1 MSDKTGIEWTDAT
14 WNPITGCTLV
24 SEGCRNCYA
33 AQLAA
38 TRLKQ
43 HPSRAGLARLNAEGV
58 AKFTGEVRFN
68 EQWLTQPLR
77 WRKPRR
83 IFVCAHGD
91 LFHESVPDQWI
102 DRVFAVMA
110 LSPQHI
116 FQVLT
121 KRPERM
127 REMLRAVKRPGLPE
141 RVIEYIDALACS
153 KQEAM
158 AAMCRPTTQLPNVW
172 LGVSVEDQATAD
184 LRIPLLLDTP
194 AATRFVSVEP
204 MLGPVNLTKI
214 MGTACLAS
222 DGSCCGD
229 RPWLDTLRGI
239 QGCSRAGAYGF
250 PLKMQMPRGLD
261 WVIAGGESGP
271 GARPLH
277 PDWVR
282 ALRDRCAA
290 ARVPFFF
297 KQWGAWLPTN
307 MWAIGPGA
315 PPVTAIDGY
324 GNLVPPDV
332 APQDVGG
339 QRFSHVGKKAAGA
352 LLDGVMHRE
361 FPA

>member
-1 MSDKTGIEWTDAT
+1 MGHPTPIEWTDAT

-121 KRPERM
+121 KRPARM

-172 LGVSVEDQATAD
+172 LGVSVEDQERAD
-184 LRIPLLLDTP
+184 ERIPLLLSTP
-194 AATRFVSVEP
+194 AAKRFVSAEP
-204 MLGPVNLTKI
+204 LLGPLALNKI
-214 MGTACLAS
+214 RRTNGDEIETTNALSGTWQVLDGDHYRGGRLAS
-222 DGSCCGD
+222 
-229 RPWLDTLRGI
+229 
-239 QGCSRAGAYGF
+239 
-250 PLKMQMPRGLD
+250 LD

-277 PDWVR
+277 PDWAR
-282 ALRDRCAA
+282 SLRDQCASTH
-290 ARVPFFF
+290 VPFFF

-307 MWAIGPGA
+307 MWAIGHGA